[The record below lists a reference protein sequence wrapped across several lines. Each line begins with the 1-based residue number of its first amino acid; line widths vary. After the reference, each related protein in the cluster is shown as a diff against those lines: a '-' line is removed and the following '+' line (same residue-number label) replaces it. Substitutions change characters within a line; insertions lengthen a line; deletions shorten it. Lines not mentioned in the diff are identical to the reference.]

1 MIFESAFVGKN
12 HFWRYLVMFLAAF
25 LAANT
30 IGGIPLI
37 AIITI
42 KTARDPSLLENVA
55 DNITDF
61 SIYGIDPNFALI
73 LLIIPF
79 IIGLLTFY
87 LLIKPLN
94 GRSFLTVI
102 NGGGSIRWGR
112 FFYSALIWTL
122 LMGVYLFISVK
133 ADPDNFTLNNI
144 SGSLIPLALIAIF
157 LVPFQTTF
165 EEVLFRGYLMQGVG
179 VWSRNKW
186 VALITTSVLFG
197 LMHSMNPEIKEF
209 GFFTMMPQY
218 ITFGFVFG
226 LLVVLDN
233 GIELAMGAHAANNA
247 FLSLFVTQRSSTLQT
262 PAIFEQHNVYPWT
275 EFLVLAIA
283 SVLLVLILQNKYKWN
298 LQDVFK
304 LKTGD

>member
-1 MIFESAFVGKN
+1 
-12 HFWRYLVMFLAAF
+12 MFLAAF

-37 AIITI
+37 VIITL
-42 KTARDPSLLENVA
+42 KTTRDPSILEKAA

-61 SIYGIDPNFALI
+61 SIYGIDPNFSLV

-79 IIGLLTFY
+79 IVGLLTFY

-94 GRSFLTVI
+94 GRSFITVI
-102 NGGGSIRWGR
+102 SGGGTVRWGR
-112 FFYSALIWTL
+112 FFYSALIWAV
-122 LMGVYLFISVK
+122 LMGIYLFISVK
-133 ADPDNFTLNNI
+133 ADPGNFTINNV

-157 LVPFQTTF
+157 LVPFQTAF
-165 EEVLFRGYLMQGVG
+165 EEVLFRGYLMQGVT

-197 LMHSMNPEIKEF
+197 LMHSFNPEIKEF
-209 GFFTMMPQY
+209 GFFTMIPQY

-226 LLVVLDN
+226 LLVIFDN

-247 FLSLFVTQRSSTLQT
+247 FLSFFVTQKSSTLQT
-262 PAIFEQHNVYPWT
+262 PAIFEQHNVYPWS
-275 EFLVLAIA
+275 EYLALVIV
-283 SVLLVLILQNKYKWN
+283 SVIFILILQNRYKWN
-298 LQDVFK
+298 LRTVFR
-304 LKTGD
+304 LNISS

>member
-1 MIFESAFVGKN
+1 
-12 HFWRYLVMFLAAF
+12 MFLAAF

-37 AIITI
+37 VIITL
-42 KTARDPSLLENVA
+42 KTTRDPSILGKAA
-55 DNITDF
+55 DSITDF
-61 SIYGIDPNFALI
+61 SIYGLDPNFSLI

-102 NGGGSIRWGR
+102 SGSGTVRWGR
-112 FFYSALIWTL
+112 FFYSVLIWAV
-122 LMGVYLFISVK
+122 LMGIYLFISVK
-133 ADPDNFTLNNI
+133 ADPGNFTINNV

-157 LVPFQTTF
+157 LVPFQTAF
-165 EEVLFRGYLMQGVG
+165 EEVLFRGYLMQGVT

-197 LMHSMNPEIKEF
+197 LMHSFNPEIKEF
-209 GFFTMMPQY
+209 GFFTMIPQY

-226 LLVVLDN
+226 LLVIFDN
-233 GIELAMGAHAANNA
+233 GIELAMGAHAANNT
-247 FLSLFVTQRSSTLQT
+247 FLSFFVTQKSSTLQT
-262 PAIFEQHNVYPWT
+262 PAIFEQHNVYPWS
-275 EFLVLAIA
+275 EYLALVIV
-283 SVLLVLILQNKYKWN
+283 SVIFILILQNRYKWN
-298 LQDVFK
+298 LRTVFR
-304 LKTGD
+304 LNISS

>member
-1 MIFESAFVGKN
+1 
-12 HFWRYLVMFLAAF
+12 MFLAAF

-37 AIITI
+37 VIITLR
-42 KTARDPSLLENVA
+42 TARDPSILEKAV
-55 DNITDF
+55 DNIADF
-61 SIYGIDPNFALI
+61 SIYGLDPNFSLV

-87 LLIKPLN
+87 LLLKPLN
-94 GRSFLTVI
+94 NRSFLTVI
-102 NGGGSIRWGR
+102 NAVGSVRWGR
-112 FFYSALIWTL
+112 FFYSALIWTG
-122 LMGVYLFISVK
+122 LMGIYLFISVK
-133 ADPDNFTLNNI
+133 ADPGNFTINNI
-144 SGSLIPLALIAIF
+144 SGSLIPLALIAIL

-165 EEVLFRGYLMQGVG
+165 EEVLFRGYLMQGVV

-197 LMHSMNPEIKEF
+197 LMHSLNPEIKEF

-247 FLSLFVTQRSSTLQT
+247 FLSIFVTQKSSTLQT
-262 PAIFEQHNVYPWT
+262 PAIFEQHNVYPWS
-275 EFLVLAIA
+275 EYLALVIV
-283 SVLLVLILQNKYKWN
+283 SVLFILILQNRYRW
-298 LQDVFK
+298 K
-304 LKTGD
+304 LKGVFRLNIVS